1 MIDLGVPESH
11 VQSELG
17 KLAVDHEFQLIVEPS
32 SKQGIHGTKATV
44 KAKEGKVHRHLSD
57 VTEIIKQAKFSQSVE
72 DKSLAI
78 FQSIAVAEGKIH
90 SISPD
95 KVHFHEVGAI
105 DSIVDIVGA
114 AICLEYLA
122 IDTIL
127 SNAVEVGS
135 GFVDCAH
142 GRFPVPAPATQELLK
157 SAPCRYGG
165 VSGESTTPTGAAI
178 LSTFVNEFEPKGVF
192 IPQEIGYGIG
202 HKDFELPNVLRIAMG
217 DYQHSSA
224 QLSNHVKI
232 EANIDDMNP
241 EAFDPL
247 IKTLFK
253 TGASD
258 VYLNPIMMKKN
269 RPAQCL
275 VVLCEGARTE
285 QISETILNNSSTI
298 GLRIIPFEKVVL
310 PREESTIKTTMG
322 EVRIKK
328 VIQPDGQT
336 RWKSEHDDIVTIA
349 HDSGKNYHSVKQ
361 KIDAELSLLL
371 NDNPSN

>member
-1 MIDLGVPESH
+1 MLDSKNVMEHFLKIAATEPDIAKVPFMIDSSNWDVIEAGLKLI
-11 VQSELG
+11 QG
-17 KLAVDHEFQLIVEPS
+17 KPIVNS
-32 SKQGIHGTKATV
+32 ISL
-44 KAKEGKVHRHLSD
+44 KEGEK
-57 VTEIIKQAKFSQSVE
+57 EFIKQAKFSQSVE

-90 SISPD
+90 SISPN

-157 SAPCRYGG
+157 NAPCRYGG

-178 LSTFVNEFEPKGVF
+178 LSTFVDEFEPKGIFV
-192 IPQEIGYGIG
+192 PQKIGYGIG
-202 HKDFELPNVLRIAMG
+202 HKDFELPNVLRVATG

-224 QLSNHVKI
+224 QHSNHVKI

-275 VVLCEGARTE
+275 VVLCEAARTE
-285 QISETILNNSSTI
+285 QISETILNNCLLYTSPSPRDRTRSRMPSS
-298 GLRIIPFEKVVL
+298 
-310 PREESTIKTTMG
+310 
-322 EVRIKK
+322 
-328 VIQPDGQT
+328 
-336 RWKSEHDDIVTIA
+336 A
-349 HDSGKNYHSVKQ
+349 
-361 KIDAELSLLL
+361 
-371 NDNPSN
+371 